1 MPARYRLTYFNGRA
15 RAELI
20 RLIFHTAGEDFE
32 DNRIDTGSWNQLKPS
47 TPFGALPILEFDGLV
62 LSQSLAIAR
71 FLAREFG
78 LAGKA
83 RYEEAVVDSI
93 VDTANDI
100 LGDIIKIIFN
110 EDEKL
115 KKENQKKFVEN
126 ILPFTLN
133 SLENVFSK
141 HGKGQGFA
149 VGSDLTYADLAI
161 FNALDQAVQAGIVNW
176 QYFDKYPNISSLLR
190 RLEETPRLAGYLKT
204 RPHTPY

>member
-20 RLIFHTAGEDFE
+20 RLVFHTAGEDFE
-32 DNRIDTGSWNQLKPS
+32 DNRIDTASWQQLKPN

-78 LAGKA
+78 IAGKS
-83 RYEEAVVDSI
+83 RYEEAVVDSV
-93 VDTANDI
+93 VDTSNDI

-110 EDEKL
+110 EDDKL
-115 KKENQKKFVEN
+115 KKENSKKFVEN
-126 ILPFTLN
+126 IFPFTLN
-133 SLENVFSK
+133 SLENMFVK
-141 HGKGQGFA
+141 YGKNSGYI
-149 VGSDLTYADLAI
+149 VGPDLTYADLAV
-161 FNALDQAVQAGIVNW
+161 FNALDQAVQAGIVKW
-176 QYFDKYPNISSLLR
+176 DYFDRYKNIGGLLA
-190 RLEETPRLAGYLKT
+190 RLEQTPRLAGYLKT

>member
-32 DNRIDTGSWNQLKPS
+32 DNRIDTASWQHLKPN

-78 LAGKA
+78 VAGKS
-83 RYEEAVVDSI
+83 RYEEAVVDSV
-93 VDTANDI
+93 VDTSNDI

-110 EDEKL
+110 EDDKL
-115 KKENQKKFVEN
+115 KKENSKKFVEN
-126 ILPFTLN
+126 IFPFTLN
-133 SLENVFSK
+133 SLENMFVK
-141 HGKGQGFA
+141 HGKNSGYI
-149 VGSDLTYADLAI
+149 VGPDLTYADLAV
-161 FNALDQAVQAGIVNW
+161 FNALDQAVQAGIVKW
-176 QYFDKYPNISSLLR
+176 DYFDRYKHISGLLG
-190 RLEETPRLAGYLKT
+190 RLEQTPRLAGYLKT